1 MLKTAIL
8 EFIAEMYSS
17 TINEVTKDVNSLPR
31 AEEALDQ
38 FCEAMEDA
46 GY

>member
-1 MLKTAIL
+1 MLKRTLI
-8 EFIAEMYSS
+8 EFIAEMDC
-17 TINEVTKDVNSLPR
+17 TAVQNVTQDIESQQRSNI
-31 AEEALDQ
+31 ALDQ